1 VLLVFEDVH
10 WIDPTSLEA
19 LGRHGEGGH
28 IVNTAS
34 MSGLLAIPGW
44 APHTVTKFAV
54 VGLSETLA
62 AELAGT
68 SVGISV
74 LCPAFVR
81 TPYAEN
87 IQRLRALHFGTPVDE
102 TPEPA
107 TAQLATLI
115 HGGID
120 PKDVARRVIRAI
132 RDNELY
138 IFTHPEMR
146 APLEDRFRQ
155 VIAAFDKAAAV

>member
-1 VLLVFEDVH
+1 
-10 WIDPTSLEA
+10 
-19 LGRHGEGGH
+19 
-28 IVNTAS
+28 
-34 MSGLLAIPGW
+34 
-44 APHTVTKFAV
+44 V

-81 TPYAEN
+81 THYAEN

-107 TAQLATLI
+107 TTQLATLI
-115 HGGID
+115 RGGIE
-120 PKDVARRVIRAI
+120 PKEVARLVMRAI
-132 RDNELY
+132 QDNDLY
-138 IFTHPEMR
+138 IFTHPETR
-146 APLEDRFRQ
+146 APLEDRFRR
-155 VIAAFDKAAAV
+155 VIAAFDTAAAV